1 LLILSPNYQPVNFQ
15 FLHRPETR
23 KYNYKP
29 QFYQPEEKKF
39 DTSGKYDKEEFEK
52 KLRNNWSNKRKVK
65 NNRNSMRNVIWIAF
79 ILLLLLF
86 LVRKFVF

>member
-1 LLILSPNYQPVNFQ
+1 M
-15 FLHRPETR
+15 R
-23 KYNYKP
+23 KFNYKP
-29 QFYQPEEKKF
+29 QFSKPEGKKNDTTVNYDREKF
-39 DTSGKYDKEEFEK
+39 REK
-52 KLRNNWSNKRKVK
+52 LKNNWDNKRKVK

>member
-1 LLILSPNYQPVNFQ
+1 MDCRNM
-15 FLHRPETR
+15 R

-29 QFYQPEEKKF
+29 QFYQPEEKIIDTTGNYNKEKF
-39 DTSGKYDKEEFEK
+39 KK
-52 KLRNNWSNKRKVK
+52 KLKNSWGDKRKVR

-86 LVRKFVF
+86 LVRKFVL